1 MDIEP
6 RHPHRHSDRAKHRV
20 SAIVHIPDAGR
31 WAGDRPGRRAGPD
44 PRVHHSGVPRQ
55 CRVVAA
61 DHGCR
66 GDGRRSPAARGRGR
80 RLPGRRRAGGG
91 PRAAP
96 GLRPPAHRRPP
107 PPGGPHGLRH
117 PGPEPVRVGG
127 PPALRQLPASVG
139 RLIGCDPD
147 LVALTDSATRAW
159 NLFVTALPWQ
169 SGDRVLICGTEYA
182 SNAIALLRQ
191 ARLSG
196 CSVEVVPNGADGRV
210 DVDALAAMLDDRVR
224 LVSLVHVPT
233 NSGQVA
239 PVREVVA
246 RAHAVGA
253 LVLLDA
259 CQSVGQLRVH
269 VAELGVDA
277 LAATGRKWLRA
288 PRGTGFLYVRRT
300 VLDGLE
306 PAAPD
311 MRGGTWTAADD
322 YTLAPGAR
330 RFELWEH
337 DVAGR
342 LGLKAAVDHLLAL
355 GADEVEQV
363 VRSRAADLRAALAG
377 LPGVR
382 IRDVG
387 GDLSG
392 IVSFTVDGVA
402 AGRVRDRL
410 AERDV
415 TVTVS
420 EAPSTLIDMTARG
433 L

>member
-1 MDIEP
+1 MRDDGPVIDLAAE
-6 RHPHRHSDRAKHRV
+6 RAQTPGCTAQV
-20 SAIVHIPDAGR
+20 FLDSAGSSLPTTDVVETVVGHL
-31 WAGDRPGRRAGPD
+31 RREAE
-44 PRVHHSGVPRQ
+44 V
-55 CRVVAA
+55 
-61 DHGCR
+61 
-66 GDGRRSPAARGRGR
+66 
-80 RLPGRRRAGGG
+80 GGY
-91 PRAAP
+91 RAAAERAED
-96 GLRPPAHRRPP
+96 L
-107 PPGGPHGLRH
+107 
-117 PGPEPVRVGG
+117 E
-127 PPALRQLPASVG
+127 QLPASVG

-169 SGDRVLICGTEYA
+169 SSDRVLICGTEYA

-239 PVREVVA
+239 PVGEVVA

-259 CQSVGQLRVH
+259 CQSIGQLRVD
-269 VAELGVDA
+269 VAELEVDA

-311 MRGGTWTAADD
+311 MRGGTWTATDD
-322 YTLAPGAR
+322 YALTPGAR

-342 LGLKAAVDHLLAL
+342 LGLKVAVDHLLAL
-355 GADEVEQV
+355 GAEEVEQA

-382 IRDVG
+382 VRDVG
-387 GDLSG
+387 ADLSG

-433 L
+433 LPAVVRASPHYFVSPEDLAAAARAVAGLVR